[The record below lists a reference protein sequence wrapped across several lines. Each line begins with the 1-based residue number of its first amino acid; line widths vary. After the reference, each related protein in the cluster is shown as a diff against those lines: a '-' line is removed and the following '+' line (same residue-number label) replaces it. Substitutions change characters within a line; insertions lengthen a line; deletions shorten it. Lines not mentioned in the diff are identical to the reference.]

1 MRSLTKNIKVMN
13 MSADD
18 LKILIKDVIYEVM
31 DPDYGLELRGEVEK
45 SLKESIRQKERG
57 EGLPLKEVK
66 KSLGLK

>member
-1 MRSLTKNIKVMN
+1 
-13 MSADD
+13 MSADE
-18 LKILIKDVIYEVM
+18 LKTLIKDVICEVM

>member
-1 MRSLTKNIKVMN
+1 MRSLTKNIKVIN
-13 MSADD
+13 MSADE
-18 LKILIKDVIYEVM
+18 LKTLIKDVIYEVM